1 MDGCPRQNPAYSAGV
16 RCVGSIATTVSEC
29 ARGLQAAPEAA
40 GTGPLG
46 GRESTKTRLYIIG
59 REILDSR
66 GNPTVE
72 AEVQLASDL
81 IVRAAVP
88 SGASTGERE
97 AIELRDND
105 KKRYGGKGV
114 LKAVA
119 NIDNIIGDKLLGMD
133 SLMQGSID
141 KMMID
146 LDGTPN
152 KAKLGANAIL
162 AVSMAV
168 ARASAMELNIP
179 LYRYLG
185 GVNANT
191 LPVPMSN
198 ILNGGAHADNNVD
211 IQEFMIM
218 PLGAKSFKQA
228 LQMNAEV
235 FHSLKA
241 ILKKRGL
248 VTSVGDEGGFAP
260 NLASNEEAFIVI
272 VEAIKAAGYIPGKDI
287 YLAIDAAASSFF
299 KDGKYLFE
307 GKKVNSDAMIK
318 YYESMIAKYPICSI
332 EDGLAENDWSG
343 WKKMNAKLGNKI
355 QIVGD
360 DVFVTNPAIIAKGIK
375 DNIAN
380 SVLIKLNQ
388 IGTVTE
394 TIDAINMAHKAG
406 WTTVVSHRSGETG
419 DTFIADLA
427 VALNTGQIKTGSL
440 SRSERIEKYNELLR
454 IEEELYDLAYF
465 PGKSVIKQLSK

>member
-1 MDGCPRQNPAYSAGV
+1 MSD
-16 RCVGSIATTVSEC
+16 I
-29 ARGLQAAPEAA
+29 
-40 GTGPLG
+40 
-46 GRESTKTRLYIIG
+46 LYIIG

-119 NIDNIIGDKLLGMD
+119 NIENIIGDKLLGMD

-168 ARASAMELNIP
+168 ARGSAMELNMP

-185 GVNANT
+185 GVNAHT

-318 YYESMIAKYPICSI
+318 YYESMLAKYPICSI

-454 IEEELYDLAYF
+454 IEEELHDIAYF

>member
-1 MDGCPRQNPAYSAGV
+1 MSD
-16 RCVGSIATTVSEC
+16 I
-29 ARGLQAAPEAA
+29 
-40 GTGPLG
+40 
-46 GRESTKTRLYIIG
+46 LYIIG

-72 AEVQLASDL
+72 AEVHLDNEIMA
-81 IVRAAVP
+81 IAAVP

-97 AIELRDND
+97 AIELRDGD

-114 LKAVA
+114 LKAVS
-119 NIDNIIGDKLLGMD
+119 NIDNISDELWGTD
-133 SLMQGSID
+133 SLLQGQID
-141 KMMID
+141 KIMID
-146 LDGTPN
+146 MDGTPN

-168 ARASAMELNIP
+168 ARVSALELNIP

-185 GVNANT
+185 GVNAKT

-272 VEAIKAAGYIPGKDI
+272 VEAIKTAGYIPGKDI
-287 YLAIDAAASSFF
+287 YLAIDAAASSFY

-307 GKKVNSDAMIK
+307 GKKVSSDAMIK

-332 EDGLAENDWSG
+332 EDGLAENDWTG
-343 WKKMNAKLGNKI
+343 WKKMTAKLGSKI

-360 DVFVTNPAIIAKGIK
+360 DVFVTNPKIIAKGIK

-427 VALNTGQIKTGSL
+427 VALNTGQIKTGSI
-440 SRSERIEKYNELLR
+440 SRSERIEKYNQLLR
-454 IEEELYDLAYF
+454 IEEELGEAAYF
-465 PGKSVIKQLSK
+465 PGKSIIKQL

>member
-1 MDGCPRQNPAYSAGV
+1 MSD
-16 RCVGSIATTVSEC
+16 I
-29 ARGLQAAPEAA
+29 
-40 GTGPLG
+40 
-46 GRESTKTRLYIIG
+46 LYIIG

-72 AEVQLASDL
+72 AEVHLDSEIMA
-81 IVRAAVP
+81 IAAVP

-97 AIELRDND
+97 AIELRDGD

-114 LKAVA
+114 LKAVS
-119 NIDNIIGDKLLGMD
+119 NIDNISDELWGTD
-133 SLMQGSID
+133 SLLQGQID
-141 KMMID
+141 KIMID
-146 LDGTPN
+146 MDGTPN

-168 ARASAMELNIP
+168 ARASALELNIP

-185 GVNANT
+185 GVNAKT

-260 NLASNEEAFIVI
+260 NLTSNEEAFIVI
-272 VEAIKAAGYIPGKDI
+272 VEAIKTAGYIPGKDI
-287 YLAIDAAASSFF
+287 YLAIDAAASSFY

-307 GKKVNSDAMIK
+307 GKKVSSDAMIK

-332 EDGLAENDWSG
+332 EDGLAENDWTG
-343 WKKMNAKLGNKI
+343 WKKMNAKLGSKI

-360 DVFVTNPAIIAKGIK
+360 DVFVTNPKIIAKGIK

-427 VALNTGQIKTGSL
+427 VALNTGQIKTGSI
-440 SRSERIEKYNELLR
+440 SRSERIEKYNQLLR
-454 IEEELYDLAYF
+454 IEEELGEAAYF
-465 PGKSVIKQLSK
+465 PGKSIIKQL

>member
-1 MDGCPRQNPAYSAGV
+1 MRIKNKQEEKMSD
-16 RCVGSIATTVSEC
+16 I
-29 ARGLQAAPEAA
+29 
-40 GTGPLG
+40 
-46 GRESTKTRLYIIG
+46 LYIIG

-72 AEVQLASDL
+72 AEVHLDNEIMA
-81 IVRAAVP
+81 IAAVP

-97 AIELRDND
+97 AIELRDGD

-114 LKAVA
+114 LKAVS
-119 NIDNIIGDKLLGMD
+119 NIDNISDELWGTD
-133 SLMQGSID
+133 SLLQGQID
-141 KMMID
+141 KIMID
-146 LDGTPN
+146 MDGTPN

-168 ARASAMELNIP
+168 ARVSALELNIP

-185 GVNANT
+185 GVNAKT

-272 VEAIKAAGYIPGKDI
+272 VEAIKTAGYIPGKDI
-287 YLAIDAAASSFF
+287 YLAIDAAASSFY

-307 GKKVNSDAMIK
+307 GKKVSSDAMIK

-332 EDGLAENDWSG
+332 EDGLAENDWTG
-343 WKKMNAKLGNKI
+343 WKKMTAKLGSKI

-360 DVFVTNPAIIAKGIK
+360 DVFVTNPKIIAKGIK

-427 VALNTGQIKTGSL
+427 VALNTGQIKTGSI
-440 SRSERIEKYNELLR
+440 SRSERIEKYNQLLR
-454 IEEELYDLAYF
+454 IEEELGEAAYF
-465 PGKSVIKQLSK
+465 PGKSIIKQL

>member
-1 MDGCPRQNPAYSAGV
+1 MSD
-16 RCVGSIATTVSEC
+16 I
-29 ARGLQAAPEAA
+29 
-40 GTGPLG
+40 
-46 GRESTKTRLYIIG
+46 LYIIG

-119 NIDNIIGDKLLGMD
+119 NIDNIIADKLLGMD

-141 KMMID
+141 KMMIA

-168 ARASAMELNIP
+168 ARGSAMELNMP

-360 DVFVTNPAIIAKGIK
+360 DVFVTNPEIIAKGIK

-440 SRSERIEKYNELLR
+440 SRSERMEKYNQLLR
-454 IEEELYDLAYF
+454 IEEDLYDAAYF
-465 PGKSVIKQLSK
+465 PGKSVIKQL

>member
-1 MDGCPRQNPAYSAGV
+1 MRIKNKQEEKMSD
-16 RCVGSIATTVSEC
+16 I
-29 ARGLQAAPEAA
+29 
-40 GTGPLG
+40 
-46 GRESTKTRLYIIG
+46 LYIIG

-72 AEVQLASDL
+72 AEVHLDSEIMA
-81 IVRAAVP
+81 IAAVP

-97 AIELRDND
+97 AIELRDGD

-114 LKAVA
+114 LKAVS
-119 NIDNIIGDKLLGMD
+119 NIDNISDELWGTD
-133 SLMQGSID
+133 SLLQGQID
-141 KMMID
+141 KIMID
-146 LDGTPN
+146 MDGTPN

-168 ARASAMELNIP
+168 ARASALELNIP

-185 GVNANT
+185 GVNAKT

-272 VEAIKAAGYIPGKDI
+272 VEAIKTAGYIPGKDI
-287 YLAIDAAASSFF
+287 YLAIDAAASSFY

-307 GKKVNSDAMIK
+307 GKKVSSDAMIK
-318 YYESMIAKYPICSI
+318 YYESMIDKYPICSI
-332 EDGLAENDWSG
+332 EDGLAENDWTG
-343 WKKMNAKLGNKI
+343 WKKMNAKLGSKI

-360 DVFVTNPAIIAKGIK
+360 DVFVTNPKIIAKGIK

-427 VALNTGQIKTGSL
+427 VALNTGQIKTGSI
-440 SRSERIEKYNELLR
+440 SRSERIEKYNQLLR
-454 IEEELYDLAYF
+454 IEEELGEAAYF
-465 PGKSVIKQLSK
+465 PGKSIIKQL

>member
-1 MDGCPRQNPAYSAGV
+1 MSD
-16 RCVGSIATTVSEC
+16 I
-29 ARGLQAAPEAA
+29 
-40 GTGPLG
+40 
-46 GRESTKTRLYIIG
+46 LYIIG

-318 YYESMIAKYPICSI
+318 YYESMLAKYPICSI

-360 DVFVTNPAIIAKGIK
+360 DVFVTNPEIIAKGIK

-406 WTTVVSHRSGETG
+406 WTAVVSHRSGETG

>member
-1 MDGCPRQNPAYSAGV
+1 MRIKNKQEEKMSD
-16 RCVGSIATTVSEC
+16 I
-29 ARGLQAAPEAA
+29 
-40 GTGPLG
+40 
-46 GRESTKTRLYIIG
+46 LYIIG

-72 AEVQLASDL
+72 AEVHLDSEIMA
-81 IVRAAVP
+81 IAAVP

-97 AIELRDND
+97 AIELRDGD

-114 LKAVA
+114 LKAVS
-119 NIDNIIGDKLLGMD
+119 NIDNISDELWGTD
-133 SLMQGSID
+133 SLLQGQID
-141 KMMID
+141 KIMID
-146 LDGTPN
+146 MDGTPN
-152 KAKLGANAIL
+152 KAKLGTNAIL

-168 ARASAMELNIP
+168 ARASALELNIP

-185 GVNANT
+185 GVNAKT

-272 VEAIKAAGYIPGKDI
+272 VEAIKTAGYIPGKDI
-287 YLAIDAAASSFF
+287 YLAIDAAASSFY

-307 GKKVNSDAMIK
+307 GKKVSSDAMIK

-332 EDGLAENDWSG
+332 EDGLAENDWTG
-343 WKKMNAKLGNKI
+343 WKKMTAKLGSKI

-360 DVFVTNPAIIAKGIK
+360 DVFVTNPKIIAKGIK

-427 VALNTGQIKTGSL
+427 VALNTGQIKTGSI
-440 SRSERIEKYNELLR
+440 SRSERIEKYNQLLR
-454 IEEELYDLAYF
+454 IEEELGEAAYF
-465 PGKSVIKQLSK
+465 PGKSIIKQL

>member
-1 MDGCPRQNPAYSAGV
+1 MSD
-16 RCVGSIATTVSEC
+16 I
-29 ARGLQAAPEAA
+29 
-40 GTGPLG
+40 
-46 GRESTKTRLYIIG
+46 LYIIG

-72 AEVQLASDL
+72 AEVHLDSEIMA
-81 IVRAAVP
+81 IAAVP

-97 AIELRDND
+97 AIELRDGD

-114 LKAVA
+114 LKAVS
-119 NIDNIIGDKLLGMD
+119 NIDNISDELWGTD
-133 SLMQGSID
+133 SLLQGQID
-141 KMMID
+141 KIMID
-146 LDGTPN
+146 MDGTPN
-152 KAKLGANAIL
+152 KAKLGANAML

-168 ARASAMELNIP
+168 ARASALELNIP

-185 GVNANT
+185 GVNAKT

-272 VEAIKAAGYIPGKDI
+272 VEAIKTAGYIPGKDI
-287 YLAIDAAASSFF
+287 YLAIDAAASSFY

-307 GKKVNSDAMIK
+307 GKKVSSDAMIK

-332 EDGLAENDWSG
+332 EDGLAENDWTG
-343 WKKMNAKLGNKI
+343 WKKMNAKLGSKI

-360 DVFVTNPAIIAKGIK
+360 DVFVTNPKIIAKGIK

-427 VALNTGQIKTGSL
+427 VALNTGQIKTGSI
-440 SRSERIEKYNELLR
+440 SRSERIEKYNQLLR
-454 IEEELYDLAYF
+454 IEEELGEAAYF
-465 PGKSVIKQLSK
+465 PGKSIIKQL

>member
-1 MDGCPRQNPAYSAGV
+1 MRIKNKQEEKMSD
-16 RCVGSIATTVSEC
+16 I
-29 ARGLQAAPEAA
+29 
-40 GTGPLG
+40 
-46 GRESTKTRLYIIG
+46 LYIIG

-72 AEVQLASDL
+72 AEVHLDSEIMA
-81 IVRAAVP
+81 IAAVP

-97 AIELRDND
+97 AIELRDGD

-114 LKAVA
+114 LKAVS
-119 NIDNIIGDKLLGMD
+119 NIDNISDELWGTD
-133 SLMQGSID
+133 SLLQGQID
-141 KMMID
+141 KIMID
-146 LDGTPN
+146 MDGTPN

-168 ARASAMELNIP
+168 ARASALELNIP

-185 GVNANT
+185 GVNAKT

-272 VEAIKAAGYIPGKDI
+272 VEAIKTAGYIPGKDI
-287 YLAIDAAASSFF
+287 YLAIDAAASSFY

-307 GKKVNSDAMIK
+307 GKKVSSDAMIK
-318 YYESMIAKYPICSI
+318 YYESMIDKYPICSI
-332 EDGLAENDWSG
+332 EDGLAENDWTG
-343 WKKMNAKLGNKI
+343 WKKMTAKLGSKI

-360 DVFVTNPAIIAKGIK
+360 DVFVTNPKIIAKGIK

-427 VALNTGQIKTGSL
+427 VALNTGQIKTGSI
-440 SRSERIEKYNELLR
+440 SRSERIEKYNQLLR
-454 IEEELYDLAYF
+454 IEEELGEAAYF
-465 PGKSVIKQLSK
+465 PGKSIIKQL

>member
-1 MDGCPRQNPAYSAGV
+1 M
-16 RCVGSIATTVSEC
+16 
-29 ARGLQAAPEAA
+29 
-40 GTGPLG
+40 
-46 GRESTKTRLYIIG
+46 LYIIG

-72 AEVQLASDL
+72 AEVHLDSEIMA
-81 IVRAAVP
+81 IAAVP

-97 AIELRDND
+97 AIELRDGD

-114 LKAVA
+114 LKAVS
-119 NIDNIIGDKLLGMD
+119 NIDNISDELWGTD
-133 SLMQGSID
+133 SLLQGQID
-141 KMMID
+141 KIMID
-146 LDGTPN
+146 MDGTPN
-152 KAKLGANAIL
+152 KAKLGANAML

-168 ARASAMELNIP
+168 ARASALELNIP

-185 GVNANT
+185 GVNAKT

-272 VEAIKAAGYIPGKDI
+272 VEAIKTAGYIPGKDI
-287 YLAIDAAASSFF
+287 YLAIDAAASSFY

-307 GKKVNSDAMIK
+307 GKKVSSDAMIK

-332 EDGLAENDWSG
+332 EDGLAENDWTG
-343 WKKMNAKLGNKI
+343 WKKMNAKLGSKI

-360 DVFVTNPAIIAKGIK
+360 DVFVTNPKIIAKGIK

-427 VALNTGQIKTGSL
+427 VALNTGQIKTGSI
-440 SRSERIEKYNELLR
+440 SRSERIEKYNQLLR
-454 IEEELYDLAYF
+454 IEEELGEAAYF
-465 PGKSVIKQLSK
+465 PGKSIIKQL

>member
-1 MDGCPRQNPAYSAGV
+1 MSD
-16 RCVGSIATTVSEC
+16 I
-29 ARGLQAAPEAA
+29 
-40 GTGPLG
+40 
-46 GRESTKTRLYIIG
+46 LYIIG

-72 AEVQLASDL
+72 AEVHLDNEIMA
-81 IVRAAVP
+81 IAAVP

-97 AIELRDND
+97 AIELRDGD

-119 NIDNIIGDKLLGMD
+119 NIDNIIADKLLGMD

-141 KMMID
+141 KMMIA

-168 ARASAMELNIP
+168 ARGSAMELNMP

-211 IQEFMIM
+211 IQEFMVM

-272 VEAIKAAGYIPGKDI
+272 VEAIKTAGYIPGKDI

-360 DVFVTNPAIIAKGIK
+360 DVFVTNPEIIAKGIK

-440 SRSERIEKYNELLR
+440 SRSERMEKYNQLLR
-454 IEEELYDLAYF
+454 IEEDLYDAAYF
-465 PGKSVIKQLSK
+465 PGKSVIKQL

>member
-1 MDGCPRQNPAYSAGV
+1 MSD
-16 RCVGSIATTVSEC
+16 I
-29 ARGLQAAPEAA
+29 
-40 GTGPLG
+40 
-46 GRESTKTRLYIIG
+46 LYIIG

-72 AEVQLASDL
+72 AEVHLDSEIMA
-81 IVRAAVP
+81 IAAVP

-97 AIELRDND
+97 AIELRDGD

-114 LKAVA
+114 LKAVS
-119 NIDNIIGDKLLGMD
+119 NIDNISDELWGTD
-133 SLMQGSID
+133 SLLQGQID
-141 KMMID
+141 KIMID
-146 LDGTPN
+146 MDGTPN

-168 ARASAMELNIP
+168 ARASALELNIP

-185 GVNANT
+185 GVNAKT

-272 VEAIKAAGYIPGKDI
+272 VEAIKTAGYIPGKDI
-287 YLAIDAAASSFF
+287 YLAIDAAASSFY

-307 GKKVNSDAMIK
+307 GKKVSSDAMIK

-332 EDGLAENDWSG
+332 EDGLAENDWTG
-343 WKKMNAKLGNKI
+343 WKKMNAKLGSKI

-360 DVFVTNPAIIAKGIK
+360 DVFVTNPKIIAKGIK

-427 VALNTGQIKTGSL
+427 VALNTGQIKTGSI
-440 SRSERIEKYNELLR
+440 SRSERIEKYNQLLR
-454 IEEELYDLAYF
+454 IEEELGEAAYF
-465 PGKSVIKQLSK
+465 PGKSIIKQI